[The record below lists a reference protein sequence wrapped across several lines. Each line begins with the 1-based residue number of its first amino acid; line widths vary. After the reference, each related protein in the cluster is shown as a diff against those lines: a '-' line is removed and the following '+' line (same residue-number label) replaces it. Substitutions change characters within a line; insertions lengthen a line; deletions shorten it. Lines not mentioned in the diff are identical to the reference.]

1 MLDFSALYN
10 QRSKLNKFIQE
21 NDLKSIKSLLVES
34 YMNLNYTD
42 SVDGQTPLHKTCQT
56 GNIAIAKLLIEYG
69 ACQNI
74 QNNAGWFPM
83 HLASYYG
90 HMDIFFLLIKSAQT
104 SSAKVNIKP
113 LHIDSEYSDK
123 DSDDEL
129 SSTCVSDNDDES
141 DQESDQ
147 LNEKFNMFNLD

>member
-90 HMDIFFLLIKSAQT
+90 HMDIFFLLINLQVIQNLFFFPQPISCSRSLAWHRVAQPAIPIG
-104 SSAKVNIKP
+104 S
-113 LHIDSEYSDK
+113 
-123 DSDDEL
+123 
-129 SSTCVSDNDDES
+129 
-141 DQESDQ
+141 
-147 LNEKFNMFNLD
+147 LNPPSPSRCQRRPCCRS